1 MIKVFG
7 KIHLYKHGRSARQL
21 QRVNDLMGEDNII
34 HDLESFYIAQFL
46 MRDNKIK
53 KGFEVKGN
61 YLGDNLVDKIAQ
73 HDQP

>member
-1 MIKVFG
+1 
-7 KIHLYKHGRSARQL
+7 
-21 QRVNDLMGEDNII
+21 MGEDNII
-34 HDLESFYIAQFL
+34 HDLESFYISQFL